1 MMTGD
6 MDQLLTAPIRVVRD
20 GDAPPRSP
28 SSPPPENR
36 EPNAARRGAAPRG
49 PMHPVWRT
57 VAGIVIGALTMF
69 GAATVDT
76 FSDATVPVVGSFAA
90 LPEPPRE
97 PEVVEV
103 AAPPATPGTCLTW
116 TRPDA
121 VDTAL
126 VDCAR
131 PHLFEQAGTVQLT
144 DQLALPSDAT
154 WRQLVDERC
163 GPVVM
168 TYLNNVFDPDGRYR
182 VGALKPSRS
191 KWEQGDRELR
201 CGLQS
206 ASRSG
211 ALYPLTGKVADADQ
225 AAVEE
230 AGVCLGIDGRS
241 VGDPVDCASPHALET
256 VGIVDLAGDFPDA
269 YPQIPDQDGLLQT
282 RCNEIA
288 AGYAGGPTV
297 AADKGLTVYWNNIS
311 EASWAAGTKRVNCN
325 VAALLPDSSGFAPVT
340 GSVTD
345 DVVVGAEVA
354 PPATDTPD
362 AGVPA
367 PATTTPAAP
376 SEAVPP
382 GSVAPGSTPPAG
394 GAAVPPPAGSE
405 PSPAESAESGESG
418 ESGDP
423 FLQAPEVPVPLPGT

>member
-1 MMTGD
+1 MMTSD
-6 MDQLLTAPIRVVRD
+6 MDQTLTAPIRVVQD
-20 GDAPPRSP
+20 GDAPPHTP
-28 SSPPPENR
+28 SSAPPPENR
-36 EPNAARRGAAPRG
+36 EPSTGPRAS
-49 PMHPVWRT
+49 MHPVWR
-57 VAGIVIGALTMF
+57 IVTGVVVGALTMF
-69 GAATVDT
+69 GVASLDT
-76 FSDATVPVVGSFAA
+76 FGGASVPVLGSFAA
-90 LPEPPRE
+90 LPEPPQE
-97 PEVVEV
+97 PEIVEV

-126 VDCAR
+126 VDCAL

-154 WRQLVDERC
+154 FRQLVDERC

-168 TYLNNVFDPDGRYR
+168 AYLNNVFDPDGRYR
-182 VGALKPSRS
+182 VGALKPSTS

-211 ALYPLTGKVADADQ
+211 ALYPNTGRVADADQ
-225 AAVEE
+225 ANVEE

-256 VGIVDLAGDFPDA
+256 VGIVDLAGDFPDG

-288 AGYAGGPTV
+288 AAYAGGPTV
-297 AADKGLTVYWNNIS
+297 AADKGLTVYWNNIG

-340 GSVTD
+340 GSVTG

-362 AGVPA
+362 PGVPA
-367 PATTTPAAP
+367 SPTTTPAAP
-376 SEAVPP
+376 SESTPP
-382 GSVAPGSTPPAG
+382 GSTAPPAEG
-394 GAAVPPPAGSE
+394 EVPAPADPAAPPAEG
-405 PSPAESAESGESG
+405 
-418 ESGDP
+418 GDP
-423 FLQAPEVPVPLPGT
+423 ALQAPEVPVPLPGA

>member
-6 MDQLLTAPIRVVRD
+6 MDQLLTAPIRVVQD

-36 EPNAARRGAAPRG
+36 EPTPAPRG
-49 PMHPVWRT
+49 TMHPVWRT
-57 VAGIVIGALTMF
+57 VTGIVIGALTMF
-69 GAATVDT
+69 GVATVDT
-76 FSDATVPVVGSFAA
+76 FSDTTVPVLGSIAA
-90 LPEPPRE
+90 EPPQE

-103 AAPPATPGTCLTW
+103 EAPPATPGTCLTW

-126 VDCAR
+126 VDCAQ
-131 PHLFEQAGTVQLT
+131 PHLFEQAGSVQLT

-168 TYLNNVFDPDGRYR
+168 AYLNNVFDPDGRYR
-182 VGALKPSRS
+182 IGALKPSPS

-211 ALYPLTGKVADADQ
+211 ALYPMTGKVADGDQ

-230 AGVCLGIDGRS
+230 AGVCLGIDGRT

-325 VAALLPDSSGFAPVT
+325 VAALLPDASGFAPVT
-340 GSVTD
+340 GSVTG

-354 PPATDTPD
+354 PPAADTPD

-376 SEAVPP
+376 SETVPP
-382 GSVAPGSTPPAG
+382 GSVPPGSPPPAD
-394 GAAVPPPAGSE
+394 GAEVPPPAGPE
-405 PSPAESAESGESG
+405 PPPADTGG
-418 ESGDP
+418 P
-423 FLQAPEVPVPLPGT
+423 VLQAPEVPVPLPGT

>member
-6 MDQLLTAPIRVVRD
+6 MDQTLTAPIRVVED

-28 SSPPPENR
+28 SSPPPPDSR
-36 EPNAARRGAAPRG
+36 EPSAAPRA
-49 PMHPVWRT
+49 PMHPVWRVVT
-57 VAGIVIGALTMF
+57 GVVIGALTMF
-69 GAATVDT
+69 GVASFDT
-76 FSDATVPVVGSFAA
+76 FGGSTVPVLGSFAA

-97 PEVVEV
+97 PEVVV
-103 AAPPATPGTCLTW
+103 VPAPPSTPGTCLTW

-121 VDTAL
+121 ADTAL
-126 VDCAR
+126 VDCAQ
-131 PHLFEQAGTVQLT
+131 PHLFEQAGTVLLT

-168 TYLNNVFDPDGRYR
+168 SYLNGVFDPDGRYR
-182 VGALKPSRS
+182 VGALKPSAS

-211 ALYPLTGKVADADQ
+211 ALYPMTGKVADGDQ
-225 AAVEE
+225 ANVEE

-269 YPQIPDQDGLLQT
+269 YPQIPDQDGLLQG

-288 AGYAGGPTV
+288 AAYAGGPTV

-325 VAALLPDSSGFAPVT
+325 VAALLPDASGFAPVT
-340 GSVTD
+340 GSVTG

-367 PATTTPAAP
+367 QPSTAPAAP
-376 SEAVPP
+376 SESAPP
-382 GSVAPGSTPPAG
+382 ESGAPAG
-394 GAAVPPPAGSE
+394 GGAPA
-405 PSPAESAESGESG
+405 PSGPVREAPPAESGGPVLE
-418 ESGDP
+418 
-423 FLQAPEVPVPLPGT
+423 APEVPVPLPGA

>member
-6 MDQLLTAPIRVVRD
+6 MDQLLTAPIRVVED

-28 SSPPPENR
+28 SSPPPDDR
-36 EPNAARRGAAPRG
+36 EPSAAPRG
-49 PMHPVWRT
+49 SMHPVWRT
-57 VAGIVIGALTMF
+57 VTGVVIGALTMF
-69 GAATVDT
+69 GVATVDT
-76 FSDATVPVVGSFAA
+76 FGGSTVPVLGSFAA

-103 AAPPATPGTCLTW
+103 AAPPATPGTCLNW

-126 VDCAR
+126 VDCAQ

-168 TYLNNVFDPDGRYR
+168 TYLNDVFDPDGRYR
-182 VGALKPSRS
+182 VGALKPSQS

-211 ALYPLTGKVADADQ
+211 ALYPMTGKVADSDQ

-230 AGVCLGIDGRS
+230 PGVCLGIDGRS

-256 VGIVDLAGDFPDA
+256 VGIVDLAGDFPDG
-269 YPQIPDQDGLLQT
+269 YPQIPDQDGLLQN

-288 AGYAGGPTV
+288 AEYAGGPTV
-297 AADKGLTVYWNNIS
+297 AADKGLTVYWNNIG
-311 EASWAAGTKRVNCN
+311 EESWAAGTTRVNCN
-325 VAALLPDSSGFAPVT
+325 VAALLPDASGFAPVT
-340 GSVTD
+340 GSVTG
-345 DVVVGAEVA
+345 DVVVGEEVA
-354 PPATDTPD
+354 PPAVDTPD

-367 PATTTPAAP
+367 PPTTTPAAP
-376 SEAVPP
+376 SGSAPP
-382 GSVAPGSTPPAG
+382 ESAPPDD
-394 GAAVPPPAGSE
+394 GAEVPPPAGSE
-405 PSPAESAESGESG
+405 PPPAETGE
-418 ESGDP
+418 P
-423 FLQAPEVPVPLPGT
+423 PVIQAPEVPVPLPGT